1 MENLIKIDKNKLCV
15 IFFMKRLIDLL
26 VTSLQIDKKI
36 KKYEKSNQLG
46 WIANF
51 LLILTKET

>member
-15 IFFMKRLIDLL
+15 IFFMKRLIHKL
-26 VTSLQIDKKI
+26 VTGLQIDRKI
-36 KKYEKSNQLG
+36 EKYEESNQLG